1 MRGSPL
7 FRAFVAFLVLLGFGV
22 PLWRLTLAEAP
33 KPPEI
38 AVLQKDT
45 PLKEVRVRLD
55 FTEAPTGLRVLHLGK
70 EIWADPAPGPGLE
83 RTLTLAYPKEGI
95 DLLFQFN
102 WPAEKLAAMRV
113 RLTDPEGEE
122 HEKTVWGGGA
132 IAEVVSI
139 P

>member
-7 FRAFVAFLVLLGFGV
+7 LRAFVAFLVLLGFGV

-33 KPPEI
+33 RAPGMI
-38 AVLQKDT
+38 AVQKTT
-45 PLKEVRVRLD
+45 PIKELRVRLD
-55 FTEAPTGLRVLHLGK
+55 FTVPPTGLRVLHLGK
-70 EIWADPAPGPGLE
+70 EIWADPAPGLALE
-83 RTLTLAYPKEGI
+83 RALILAYPKEGI

-122 HEKTVWGGGA
+122 HEKTVWGEGA

>member
-38 AVLQKDT
+38 VVLQKDT

-70 EIWADPAPGPGLE
+70 EIWADPAPGGGPPNNWLSSFGGPAWTWSEARGQPIKPGD
-83 RTLTLAYPKEGI
+83 I
-95 DLLFQFN
+95 C
-102 WPAEKLAAMRV
+102 RV
-113 RLTDPEGEE
+113 ARQALQRKDTP
-122 HEKTVWGGGA
+122 
-132 IAEVVSI
+132 S
-139 P
+139 